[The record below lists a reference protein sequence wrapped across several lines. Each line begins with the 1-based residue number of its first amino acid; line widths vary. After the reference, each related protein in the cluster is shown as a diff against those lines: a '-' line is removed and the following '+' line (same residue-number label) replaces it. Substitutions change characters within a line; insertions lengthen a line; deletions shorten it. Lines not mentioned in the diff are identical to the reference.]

1 MVDGGF
7 ARGRG
12 GGEWAFSFGGLR
24 GLAGGFGRE
33 GWGINGDVCWARF
46 LGCRN
51 VVGMLRWECGWR
63 FVYSF
68 IVKGMAWGWGILGV
82 LCGERGLHT

>member
-1 MVDGGF
+1 MWMVGF
-7 ARGRG
+7 GSC
-12 GGEWAFSFGGLR
+12 EWAFSFGGLR

-51 VVGMLRWECGWR
+51 VVGMLRWEMWVAFCFMVLLLRGMGLG
-63 FVYSF
+63 YS
-68 IVKGMAWGWGILGV
+68 
-82 LCGERGLHT
+82 RGLSTRRERERFT

>member
-1 MVDGGF
+1 MSGLFIWRFEGF
-7 ARGRG
+7 GRG
-12 GGEWAFSFGGLR
+12 GW
-24 GLAGGFGRE
+24 GFGRG
-33 GWGINGDVCWARF
+33 GWGYTSSCWARF

-63 FVYSF
+63 FVYGF